1 MTRGQNHLLMG
12 YNMIGRQGNVNM
24 ILVIDVEIDVLD
36 HYTTKQLKKVR

>member
-24 ILVIDVEIDVLD
+24 ILVIDVEIDVPD
-36 HYTTKQLKKVR
+36 HYTTKQLKK

>member
-24 ILVIDVEIDVLD
+24 ILVIDVEIDV
-36 HYTTKQLKKVR
+36 YNKTIKKVR

>member
-24 ILVIDVEIDVLD
+24 ILVIDVEIDV
-36 HYTTKQLKKVR
+36 YNKTIKK

>member
-24 ILVIDVEIDVLD
+24 ILVIDVEIDSL
-36 HYTTKQLKKVR
+36 YNKTIKK